1 MPILTPW
8 AASPLRE
15 GHDPLTLFPQSSTR
29 NRATLRAPALVVLV
43 VLLAAACS
51 SRSTGGP
58 SASSTTPTSSSP
70 QVAASTD
77 PALAPLY
84 DGTLAAPDAT
94 SRPAVKGK
102 KIVIISSGQASI
114 SSSIPT
120 NAAVAAAKA
129 MGWTS
134 TVYDGQLNPA
144 NAPGLVRQA
153 INSGADGIIL
163 DAIDCA
169 GVKAPLEEAKAKG
182 VKVVPIYAYD
192 CNDPFAGK
200 GGTPLFSASIN
211 YGPDAAKNLGAF
223 AEKYGYAQAQAVIA
237 ATGGKAKVVFF
248 NDDTVT
254 VLHYTGKG
262 FLDGMKTCAECSV
275 VANVGFTG
283 LDLGPTLQQKAAS
296 ILLQHPEAN
305 AVKSPFTAA
314 TLLSI
319 APAVNQSGRAGKL
332 FVMGG
337 EGFQPEL
344 DLLRNRQGVDAAM
357 IAPSDWTGWA
367 AVDTLNSVFAGK
379 APAFS
384 GLGWQ
389 LVDRTHNLPASGAF
403 VPSVDFQALYKTA
416 WGVS

>member
-1 MPILTPW
+1 MIQSRPPRRVAPR
-8 AASPLRE
+8 AAL
-15 GHDPLTLFPQSSTR
+15 L
-29 NRATLRAPALVVLV
+29 VLV
-43 VLLAAACS
+43 LALAACS
-51 SRSTGGP
+51 SRNTTK
-58 SASSTTPTSSSP
+58 TTPAAVDTTAPTASGTSAPADSG
-70 QVAASTD
+70 
-77 PALAPLY
+77 ALAAVY
-84 DGTLAAPDAT
+84 KGTLADPDSA

-114 SSSIPT
+114 SSSIPV
-120 NAAVAAAKA
+120 NAAEAAAKA
-129 MGWTS
+129 LGWS
-134 TVYDGQLNPA
+134 VTVYDSQLNPA

-153 INSGADGIIL
+153 INSGAQGIVL

-182 VKVVPIYAYD
+182 ITVVPIYAYD

-200 GGTPLFSASIN
+200 GSQPLFSSSVN
-211 YGPDAAKNLGAF
+211 YGADASKNLGAF
-223 AEKYGYAQAQAVIA
+223 AEKYGFAQAQAVIA
-237 ATGGKAKVVFF
+237 ATSSKAKVVFF
-248 NDDTVT
+248 NDDTTT

-262 FLDGMKTCAECSV
+262 FLDGMKTCATCSV
-275 VANVGFTG
+275 VANVQFTG

-305 AVKSPFTAA
+305 AVKSPYTAA

-319 APAVNQSGRAGKL
+319 APAITQSGRASKL

-344 DLLRNRQGVDAAM
+344 DLLRNHQGVDAVM

-367 AVDTLNSVFAGK
+367 AVDTMNSLFAGK
-379 APAFS
+379 TPAFS

-403 VPSVDFQALYKTA
+403 VPTVDFKGLYKKA
-416 WGVS
+416 WGVG